1 MEVVN
6 QKKKMKSVER
16 VTVSDA
22 LKEKLSSLS
31 DQATKALNRMASITK
46 SDIVNLLIEEQK
58 EALSVLQIEKLK
70 ARHLDQVKYAYWIA
84 NQLKEARNNGES
96 LTLEDLITKNQI
108 LVSSTKKRRKKKSE
122 EKNNK
127 TTISLENIKDETP
140 T

>member
-1 MEVVN
+1 MKDAN
-6 QKKKMKSVER
+6 QKKQMKSIER
-16 VTVSDA
+16 VTISDA

-31 DQATKALNRMASITK
+31 DQATKALNGMASITK

-70 ARHLDQVKYAYWIA
+70 ALHLDQVKYAYWIA

-108 LVSSTKKRRKKKSE
+108 FVSSTKKQRRKKSE
-122 EKNNK
+122 EKKNK
-127 TTISLENIKDETP
+127 TAISLENIKDETP

>member
-1 MEVVN
+1 MKDAN
-6 QKKKMKSVER
+6 QKKQMKSIER
-16 VTVSDA
+16 VTISDA

-31 DQATKALNRMASITK
+31 DQATKALNGMASITK

-58 EALSVLQIEKLK
+58 EVLSVLQIEKLK

-108 LVSSTKKRRKKKSE
+108 LVSSTKKQRRKKSE
-122 EKNNK
+122 EKKNK
-127 TTISLENIKDETP
+127 TAISLENIKDETP